1 MKLLYGRAFLGS
13 LLLLSCSH
21 SAFAQFTQY
30 RPPGDF
36 KEQREST
43 DELLERSMQEA
54 RWRLGALLVDPWLS
68 LRDAA
73 YINEPEPFG
82 SDVTATVGA
91 GLRAYLPIGS
101 QTTLAIHGLPEYN
114 AYFEN
119 TERNQ
124 LNFSYGFGLFAN
136 FGRIGME
143 VSARQQERDD
153 FFSNELN
160 RRITSQISYG
170 VVSLEVDLGRGASIF
185 GAAEPRHYRFPESTD
200 FLDQALLD
208 QERDE
213 DVFRA
218 GLRLTLPRG
227 LSIALGAEASEADFE
242 SETVDRSNSGVA
254 PILQAHYDA
263 HPFYFDLSLALRD
276 LEPEPGSIFVRYNE
290 PSGDFSLGWRTSP
303 RWQLQLFGSSNLVYS
318 LDTEWVYYQ
327 DDSIGLAAQ
336 IGLSS
341 NTSFRVFYELG
352 ANDYTGNSSAPA
364 REEDLNTIGGEV
376 DIHLGRGIV
385 MRLSARET
393 RYTPISG
400 GRRRNVTYIAMGLS
414 FGSGSGSPWG

>member
-21 SAFAQFTQY
+21 SAFGQFTQY

-36 KEQREST
+36 KEEREST

-68 LRDAA
+68 LRDVG
-73 YINEPEPFG
+73 YINEAEPFG
-82 SDVTATVGA
+82 SDVTATVGV
-91 GLRAYLPIGS
+91 GLRAYLPIGN

-124 LNFSYGFGLFAN
+124 LNFSYGLGLFSN

-160 RRITSQISYG
+160 RRVTSQISYG
-170 VVSLEVDLGRGASIF
+170 VVSLEVDLGRGVSIF
-185 GAAEPRHYRFPESTD
+185 GAAEPRRYRFPESSD
-200 FLDQALLD
+200 FLELALLD

-213 DVFRA
+213 AVFRA
-218 GLRLTLPRG
+218 GFRLALPRG
-227 LSIALGAEASEADFE
+227 LSIALGAETSEADFD
-242 SETVDRSNSGVA
+242 SETNDRSNSGIA
-254 PILQAHYDA
+254 LILQAHYDA
-263 HPFYFDLSLALRD
+263 HPFYLDLNLALRD
-276 LEPEPGSIFVRYNE
+276 LDPEPGSLFVPFNE
-290 PSGDFSLGWRTSP
+290 PSGDFSLAWRTSP
-303 RWQLQLFGSSNLVYS
+303 RWQLQLFGRSNLVYS
-318 LDTEWVYYQ
+318 MDPEWVYYQ

-352 ANDYTGNSSAPA
+352 ANVYTGDSSAAA
-364 REEDLNTIGGEV
+364 REEDLDTIGGEV
-376 DIHLGRGIV
+376 NVHLGRGIV

-393 RYTPISG
+393 KYTPVSG
-400 GRRRNVTYIAMGLS
+400 GRRRSVTYITIGLS